1 MEPDD
6 LPLAEMIRRR
16 LDMLVSYLAPPP
28 GHLRVRFGRGE
39 TCSACDRRIHPAQ
52 TVYEAHWNDTTYKF
66 HVGCYDLWRTG
77 ALIDRALCKPG

>member
-28 GHLRVRFGRGE
+28 
-39 TCSACDRRIHPAQ
+39 
-52 TVYEAHWNDTTYKF
+52 
-66 HVGCYDLWRTG
+66 
-77 ALIDRALCKPG
+77 PGT